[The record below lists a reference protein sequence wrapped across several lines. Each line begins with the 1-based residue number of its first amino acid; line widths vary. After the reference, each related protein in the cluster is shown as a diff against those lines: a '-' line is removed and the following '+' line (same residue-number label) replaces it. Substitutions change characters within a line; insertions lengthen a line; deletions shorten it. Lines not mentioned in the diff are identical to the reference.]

1 MAWCWLTLP
10 AAADHTF
17 LSLPIDCEIG
27 ASCYIQNYV
36 DADPSAGAQDY
47 TCGFLAYDTHRGTDF
62 RIRGLKAMEKGVMI
76 VAAAP
81 GMVTGVRD
89 GMKDISVRDV
99 KDPQRL
105 QAIKTKSALG
115 NAVVIRHDHGVVA
128 FYGHLREGSVA
139 VRKGQRVDRGEVL
152 GFVGLSG
159 DTEFPHIH
167 FEVRRDGRVID
178 PFSGLDAPAGCHETS
193 GTPLWHPETFA
204 KLKYVPTGLHAA
216 GFSTAIPDSASVE
229 AGQHDD
235 RDLSQESPAIV
246 FWVMVYGPRAG
257 DKEFL
262 KLIGPD
268 SEILAEQTNVAS
280 KNQAQK
286 LIYMGK
292 RRRQAWR
299 PGTYTGVYTLR
310 RGGVGLEE
318 TVVEVERVVQIR

>member
-1 MAWCWLTLP
+1 MAWCWLTFP

-47 TCGFLAYDTHRGTDF
+47 TCGFLAYATHRGMDF

-89 GMKDISVRDV
+89 GMKDISVHDV

-105 QAIKTKSALG
+105 QVIKTKSALG
-115 NAVVIRHDHGVVA
+115 NAVVIRHDHGVVY
-128 FYGHLREGSVA
+128 YGHLREGSVA

-167 FEVRRDGRVID
+167 FEVRRNGRVID
-178 PFSGLDAPAGCHETS
+178 PFAASTRQLAIMR
-193 GTPLWHPETFA
+193 HPVRRCGIQ
-204 KLKYVPTGLHAA
+204 K
-216 GFSTAIPDSASVE
+216 
-229 AGQHDD
+229 
-235 RDLSQESPAIV
+235 RSP
-246 FWVMVYGPRAG
+246 
-257 DKEFL
+257 
-262 KLIGPD
+262 
-268 SEILAEQTNVAS
+268 N
-280 KNQAQK
+280 
-286 LIYMGK
+286 
-292 RRRQAWR
+292 
-299 PGTYTGVYTLR
+299 
-310 RGGVGLEE
+310 
-318 TVVEVERVVQIR
+318 